1 MTTFAD
7 LGLDETILKALEK
20 MGFKEPSAIQAETIP
35 IIQQK
40 RDLIALAQTGS
51 GKTAACA
58 IPICNRVNVAA
69 TEVQAL
75 IIVPTRELALQYAT
89 EVQKIGHDKKVKAF
103 AIYGGEDATMQQSK
117 LRHGVHVLVA
127 TPGRLIDFIYSRQ
140 IDLTHVETLVLDEAD
155 EMLSM
160 GFAEDLEFIIQCLIH
175 EHQTLLFSATMPPQ
189 IRKIALHHMRDPAEI
204 SLISKQAAPKSIEHH
219 FLYCHHNQR
228 EASLIKTIQETNP
241 KQAIV
246 FCHSRIE
253 VERVCRGLKRYFE
266 GVDFL
271 HAGLTQDVRTII
283 TSKFRSGRV
292 RLLVATDVASRG
304 LDFSGVTHVFI
315 YHLGDDPD
323 IYVHRSGRTGRFD
336 RAGMVVTLVTDREM
350 STLKQVLQKIQREP
364 IWIGEPPKPRE
375 EGQGPHGRPRRGPRG
390 SPRGGSR
397 GGPRGGSKGGARSG
411 RGGPP
416 RDPKTSGG
424 QPAS

>member
-7 LGLDETILKALEK
+7 LGLDEAILKSLEK

-58 IPICNRVNVAA
+58 IPICNRVNAA
-69 TEVQAL
+69 RTEVQAL

-89 EVQKIGHDKKVKAF
+89 EVQKIGHDKQVKAF

-117 LRHGVHVLVA
+117 LRHGVQVLVA

-204 SLISKQAAPKSIEHH
+204 SLISKQVPKNIEHH

-253 VERVCRGLKRYFE
+253 VERVCRGLKRDFD

-336 RAGMVVTLVTDREM
+336 RAGMVVTLVTDREL
-350 STLKQVLQKIQREP
+350 STLKQVLHKIQREP
-364 IWIGEPPKPRE
+364 LWIGEPPKPRE
-375 EGQGPHGRPRRGPRG
+375 GGDRPQGRPRRG
-390 SPRGGSR
+390 PRGGSR
-397 GGPRGGSKGGARSG
+397 GGPRGRPKD
-411 RGGPP
+411 P
-416 RDPKTSGG
+416 RNSGG